1 MKYLTPILLGVS
13 SLLGVASLIVT
24 SFTVSSFEEN
34 KASIS
39 QNLTKIE
46 KLKEEMKEARAL
58 DHSKLARER
67 RRNQELEDEL
77 KGKKQEFQLIS
88 EGLEGTREELK
99 DLAVSIEDAE
109 NSLKKIQE
117 TIVLAREELESS
129 KTSVFELESE
139 LPQIR
144 SKISEAMNN
153 SADLDRQKQDH
164 ESRMAGYPEVTDLL
178 RDHYRRI
185 LKAMRKYELERPWL
199 EKGESLSLK
208 FESIDFESGLVT
220 LPIGTEK
227 GVKTKM
233 AFAVQKNG
241 KELCKIRITRAKR
254 YFSLA
259 EIIPMVG
266 FPLHLQD
273 FEKFDLV
280 VL

>member
-1 MKYLTPILLGVS
+1 MKYLLPILLGIS
-13 SLLGVASLIVT
+13 SLIGVASLIVT
-24 SFTVSSFEEN
+24 SVTVSSYEGN
-34 KASIS
+34 KLSIS
-39 QNLTKIE
+39 QNLSKIE
-46 KLKEEMKEARAL
+46 KLKEEIKEARAL
-58 DHSKLARER
+58 DLSKLTRER

-77 KGKKQEFQLIS
+77 EGKKMEFQLIS

-99 DLAVSIEDAE
+99 NLGVSTEDVE
-109 NSLKKIQE
+109 KLLKKNQE
-117 TIVLAREELESS
+117 SIVLSGEQLESS
-129 KTSVFELESE
+129 QTSVFELESE
-139 LPQIR
+139 LPRIR
-144 SKISEAMNN
+144 AKISEAIND
-153 SADLDRQKQDH
+153 SVDLDRQKQ
-164 ESRMAGYPEVTDLL
+164 EQEFRMVGYPEVTDVL
-178 RDHYRRI
+178 REHYRRI

-241 KELCKIRITRAKR
+241 KELCKIKITRAKR

-259 EIIPMVG
+259 EIVPMVG
-266 FPLHLQD
+266 FPLQLQD